1 MSVDIITV
9 LGFHDSECQAVIEE
23 YDDEIQIIVLD
34 EDCKEI
40 TYIGK
45 ANHMLYWCERYHLF
59 HTTKRIDLSQLA
71 NESLVLAKELRDEL
85 IKSKENQKKDESV
98 NRITR
103 SNIHDIGFSCY
114 FDDLINDEESP
125 HDISSEVHVKGS
137 TNLVKFVYRLDRKE
151 NTGIPEEFNDTLW
164 ETNEFLY
171 SENEGL
177 DKNRITSL
185 NRVEFKV
192 FEVKKFLYERV
203 EEY

>member
-1 MSVDIITV
+1 MSIEIITV
-9 LGFHDSECQAVIEE
+9 LGFFYSKCQVAILE
-23 YDDEIQIIVLD
+23 YDDEIQVTVLD
-34 EDCKEI
+34 EDHKEI
-40 TYIGK
+40 TYTGK
-45 ANHMLYWCERYHLF
+45 ANHVYEWCENYNLF
-59 HTTKRIDLSQLA
+59 LNWQKFDLSKFA
-71 NESLVLAKELRDEL
+71 NESLVLAEESRNES
-85 IKSKENQKKDESV
+85 IKLKGNQKKGESV

-114 FDDLINDEESP
+114 FNDLIDLLGP

-137 TNLVKFVYRLDRKE
+137 NNLVKFVYRLDKEE

-177 DKNRITSL
+177 DKNRITSM
-185 NRVEFKV
+185 NRVEMK
-192 FEVKKFLYERV
+192 KIQAIKFLYERV